1 MNREG
6 VATRLGVGA
15 AAAIVL
21 LVLAPYAVAD
31 ARAIGVYYGGLLGP
45 PLAGLF
51 AAVAGIGL
59 GGAHRG
65 RTDRPTAAGVVVVFA
80 FATLVVLAPW
90 ALGVSPALVGGMTT
104 VAAFEHHR
112 WALVL
117 AGVLLLGAAG
127 AFASEVV

>member
-1 MNREG
+1 MDRERA
-6 VATRLGVGA
+6 ATGLGVGA
-15 AAAIVL
+15 AAAIVV

-31 ARAIGVYYGGLLGP
+31 ARAIGVYYGGLVGP

-51 AAVAGIGL
+51 AAVAAIGL
-59 GGAHRG
+59 AGAHRG

-90 ALGVSPALVGGMTT
+90 ALGVSPTLVGGMTT

-112 WALVL
+112 WAIVL
-117 AGVLLLGAAG
+117 AAAVLLGAAG
-127 AFASEVV
+127 GFAGEVV